1 MSCPIRDTWLVTRLK
16 LRTTKKKERL
26 LQACLL
32 MILVGNYKVS
42 EVKSNGP
49 SLYAVKKNR

>member
-1 MSCPIRDTWLVTRLK
+1 MSNSRHVASHKIK
-16 LRTTKKKERL
+16 AKNHEKKERL